1 MQIVMYS
8 TGCPKCDVLKKKLDA
23 KSINYQVCSDV
34 SRMKELGMQEV
45 PVLQVQDEL
54 KNFSEAVDWINSQ

>member
-1 MQIVMYS
+1 MQAVMYS

-23 KSINYQVCSDV
+23 KSINYRVCSDV
-34 SRMKELGMQEV
+34 SRMKELGIQEV

>member
-23 KSINYQVCSDV
+23 KSINYQVYSDV
-34 SRMKELGMQEV
+34 SRMKELGIQEV